1 MDLTFKCVKHFS
13 LKGQVLTLGLNSE
26 AKGED
31 FSGFFSSSLAAGAGS
46 ALAEASRVAALEAS
60 VFRGKQTEIL
70 ITTQST
76 T

>member
-1 MDLTFKCVKHFS
+1 MNLTFNDLKPNC
-13 LKGQVLTLGLNSE
+13 LKGQVLTLGLNRE

-60 VFRGKQTEIL
+60 VFRGKQTVR
-70 ITTQST
+70 S
-76 T
+76 